1 MDQYVHRTG
10 PKEVAGIMAI
20 QESSQDVADDQTM
33 PQALQ
38 RILWMMEGRSWWL
51 IDVFNQG
58 FLFLEDG
65 YINLDTAMLIL
76 FVETINSPVLFY
88 AYWQ

>member
-38 RILWMMEGRSWWL
+38 RIL
-51 IDVFNQG
+51 
-58 FLFLEDG
+58 
-65 YINLDTAMLIL
+65 
-76 FVETINSPVLFY
+76 
-88 AYWQ
+88 